1 MALKGTI
8 TYKGIAVADT
18 HAVVIRA
25 NQDCNYSTDIDG
37 NKTKT
42 LSAYA
47 QVIFY
52 KDKATYDADTS
63 LQNHY
68 DQKEI
73 HFTPSVA
80 NGVNLNIV
88 KQAYTAMKAMDAY
101 KDMTDV

>member
-18 HAVVIRA
+18 HAVVCRA
-25 NQDCNYSTDIDG
+25 NHDVNYSQDVDG
-37 NKTKT
+37 NVVKT

-47 QVIFY
+47 QVKFY
-52 KDKATYDADTS
+52 KDKATYDAS
-63 LQNHY
+63 ASNHY

-73 HFTPSVA
+73 QFTPSVA
-80 NGVNLNIV
+80 NSANLNIV
-88 KQAYTAMKAMDAY
+88 KQSYTAMKAMDAY